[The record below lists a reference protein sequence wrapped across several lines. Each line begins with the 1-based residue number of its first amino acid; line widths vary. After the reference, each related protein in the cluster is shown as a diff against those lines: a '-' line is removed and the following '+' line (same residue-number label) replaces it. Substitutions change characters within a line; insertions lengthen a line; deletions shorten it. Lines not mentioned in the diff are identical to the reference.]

1 MRRVAAVLS
10 TAAMVAFAVSVF
22 AQAPNFTGKWAPDA
36 DKNPAPAANAG
47 GGGGGRAGGGG
58 GGRGG
63 GNGPFEVKQDAT
75 SLTQIRDVQG
85 APQETKYMLDGQA
98 HDVTMGQGSA
108 KVTAKVDGS
117 TIVID
122 TTRDM
127 GGNSV
132 TTHAVWSM
140 EGGDL
145 KITTTSPGRNGGE
158 PTTRSTFF
166 KKG

>member
-1 MRRVAAVLS
+1 
-10 TAAMVAFAVSVF
+10 MVAFAVSVF
-22 AQAPNFTGKWAPDA
+22 AQAPNFAGKWAPDA

-47 GGGGGRAGGGG
+47 R

-63 GNGPFEVKQDAT
+63 GGAGPFEVKQDAT
-75 SLTQIRDVQG
+75 TLTQIRDTQNG
-85 APQETKYMLDGQA
+85 PQETKYMLDGQA
-98 HDVTMGQGSA
+98 HDVTMGQGTA

-145 KITTTSPGRNGGE
+145 KMSTTQPGRNGGE
-158 PTTRSTFF
+158 PTTRSTFY

>member
-1 MRRVAAVLS
+1 MRRAAAVMS
-10 TAAMVAFAVSVF
+10 TAAMVMFAVSVF
-22 AQAPNFTGKWAPDA
+22 AQAPNFSGKWVPDA

-47 GGGGGRAGGGG
+47 GR

-63 GNGPFEVKQDAT
+63 GMAGPIEVKQDAT
-75 SLTQIRDVQG
+75 TLTQTRDGQNG
-85 APQETKYMLDGQA
+85 PQETKYTLDGA
-98 HDVTMGQGSA
+98 SHDVPMGQATA

-122 TTRDM
+122 QTVDRNGTP
-127 GGNSV
+127 S
-132 TTHAVWSM
+132 TTHLVYSM

-145 KITTTSPGRNGGE
+145 VISTTRPGRGGGE
-158 PTTRSTFF
+158 PTTSKVFY

>member
-1 MRRVAAVLS
+1 MRRAAAVLS

-47 GGGGGRAGGGG
+47 GR

-63 GNGPFEVKQDAT
+63 PGGGPFEVKQDAT
-75 SLTQIRDVQG
+75 SLTQIREGQNG
-85 APQETKYMLDGQA
+85 PMETKYTLDGA
-98 HDVTMGQGSA
+98 SHDVTMGQGTA

-117 TIVID
+117 TIVIE
-122 TTRDM
+122 TTQDRN
-127 GGNSV
+127 GTPS
-132 TTHAVWSM
+132 TTKAVWSM

-145 KITTTSPGRNGGE
+145 VISTTRPGRGGGE
-158 PTTRSTFF
+158 PTTTKTFY

>member
-1 MRRVAAVLS
+1 MS
-10 TAAMVAFAVSVF
+10 TAAMMMFAVSVF
-22 AQAPNFTGKWAPDA
+22 AQAPNFAGKWAPDA
-36 DKNPAPAANAG
+36 DKNPAAM
-47 GGGGGRAGGGG
+47 AGGGG

-63 GNGPFEVKQDAT
+63 NRGGGMNAGFEVKQDAT
-75 SLTQIRDVQG
+75 TLTQVRDGQNG
-85 APQETKYMLDGQA
+85 PQETKYTLDGA
-98 HDVTMGQGSA
+98 SHDVPMGQATA

-132 TTHAVWSM
+132 TSHAVWSM
-140 EGGDL
+140 DGADL

-158 PTTRSTFF
+158 PTTRTTYY